1 MNPNRGCYSRLKK
14 IEIKKIQGLLY
25 YKSSILTEYEDLVGS

>member
-14 IEIKKIQGLLY
+14 IEIKKIQGLLS
-25 YKSSILTEYEDLVGS
+25 YKSILTEYEDLIGS

>member
-1 MNPNRGCYSRLKK
+1 MNPNRGCHSSLKK

-25 YKSSILTEYEDLVGS
+25 YKSILTEYEDLIGS